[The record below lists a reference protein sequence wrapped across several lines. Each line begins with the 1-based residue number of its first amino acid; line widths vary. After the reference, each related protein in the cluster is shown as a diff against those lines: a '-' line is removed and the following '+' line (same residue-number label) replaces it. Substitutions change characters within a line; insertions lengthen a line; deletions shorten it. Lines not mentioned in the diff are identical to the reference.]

1 MRLKDKVAIVAG
13 AGWGGIGA
21 ATAYRFAQEGAKV
34 VVNALPGEA
43 VLSRGAVRAVGG
55 QAGVD
60 RLNRGE
66 SGAPQVVVVETYK
79 HFGRFVQDEL
89 GRAGVLQRAML
100 AGRPVGA
107 LGY

>member
-1 MRLKDKVAIVAG
+1 MADQVPI
-13 AGWGGIGA
+13 
-21 ATAYRFAQEGAKV
+21 
-34 VVNALPGEA
+34 NALPGEA

-79 HFGRFVQDEL
+79 HFGRFVSDEL

-100 AGRPVGA
+100 SGRPVGA